1 MFGKFVKNFRKV
13 KKAISSFTEELGSN
27 ELSKMSGIASALYV
41 GIVPILLI
49 SISLML
55 WINLI

>member
-41 GIVPILLI
+41 GIIPILLI

-55 WINLI
+55 